1 MAHRQRSFST
11 RHRSRRRAD
20 QRRHADRLA
29 LKTLPLAVALCFA
42 SPAWSADPPPINP
55 GTYSGLPQK
64 GAVQSGDVTH
74 LLTADQLTVNQAS
87 ARAVIHWES
96 FNIGAGKTVEFI
108 QPNASAAVLNR
119 VTGSANMSEIFGTM
133 KANGTVLLMNPNGV
147 YFHQNSHINVGSLIV
162 TTGVVNEVAFQ
173 KENPAGT
180 SFGITDVVSGSIT
193 NEGSITLNAQHAGLV
208 ALVAPSVVN
217 KGAIVATGGNIVL
230 SGADRATVS
239 LTGGLYEFA
248 VPSGAQGTNATLSN
262 LAGGRLE
269 GKTILM
275 TTGDAANLLSGVIN
289 LEGVQQASSAIVVD
303 GNTVVLKSDLA
314 APSVTGASNAI
325 EVQAGGSIQDAV
337 NLAKVGTPGHG
348 ATVDVRAGT
357 YTEQINPGNK
367 SLVTLNKAN
376 ITLRGHEGA
385 KLTVADLAEVNG
397 IKIEANNV
405 TVEGMEISGPVTSS
419 YRSYN
424 WGNNVSR
431 GIFVGVNATGFSL
444 RNNNLH
450 DLRNGILIDGN
461 NGTGNVVTGNRIEN
475 TKSGISVQYTGGTG
489 IDISSNSEGAIGN
502 EWGLNLNLN
511 KYSNAS
517 QKAEAPDL
525 AWQQHLLDLQT
536 ANSGWTVQDQGFRSS
551 NRTNVNVAASGGDAS
566 NQGSWLTPIN
576 TIEGGINAVVK
587 GGTVQVRE
595 GVYTLTSTLDVDKS
609 VTLDGAGQSQTFIDG
624 RSITGNH
631 GLFVTADDVTLS
643 DFTLYGP
650 TNDVG
655 TAYGIKVSPSTNVAD
670 ARLRNFTIRN
680 VTSRGAGRAELDL
693 NGVDGALIDNVT
705 LNGAPVG
712 NDSGETK
719 GAGLQLTDSANVTV
733 RNTTTLNN
741 NWGGLAIYQAN
752 IYYNQQ
758 VNGITVEANNHFNEV
773 NPVYLQDQ
781 SATKDFGT
789 LSIAGFDY
797 AVRNSASASSSQY
810 TWLQRTK
817 QNAYDFAVNV
827 PTAGS
832 SYIQGWNGA
841 AATQTFEVGV
851 GNLSGGG
858 SQAMSIGTAVNQ
870 AASGA
875 NINVAAGTYTES
887 VNITKELTLKG
898 AGAGQSIIDP
908 SSGDAVAVSGVIG
921 ANATVLID
929 GFTFR
934 DAEGA
939 GVSVASGTTLGQL
952 TVQNSDFLNNG
963 RFGFFANGLSTSGIP
978 GLSNI
983 SLLNSTFRGN
993 GASPATATSLGQGGI
1008 NLNYYNGNLTLRGVT
1023 ITGDGEH
1030 MGLQMRGYHNA
1041 ATNAVY
1047 DAGTVVLDDVT
1058 FNGSYLRPAGTAG
1071 TWNPGGPGYAIHL
1084 LEYGSVD
1091 NVSFNNVKIEPTV
1104 GHGMFLEGLSS
1115 TLNVGNT
1122 TFSAPDRT
1130 VVGTGTNPTY
1140 SMNIVS
1146 GANSQN
1152 NVKTNIDAT
1161 RAVFTGAANGFDIE
1175 DRVGHALDVAG
1186 LGLATWS
1193 AGNLYVTQT
1202 SGSVQRAIDAA
1213 SAGNT
1218 VNVAAGTYGGFKVN
1232 VAGLT
1237 VLGDRGSLTRAGVGS
1252 NAPVINSCTAWGGSV
1267 CASVLIDAENVT
1279 LSGFDISN
1287 AYGAYGVQ
1295 IGVIGGARANGAT
1308 LSYNRIHDVH
1318 GISSGDGIRA
1328 IAVEPADN
1336 VTIKYNLI
1344 EDINPTNAAAAS
1356 SGKSV
1361 AGIFVRSAGGA
1372 FADIAIEDNVL
1383 ENISISAAT
1392 GINGAKG
1399 IWVGGSAGSASVAG
1413 LTIRRNQISGVQS
1426 NVGAEGILV
1435 NHGKNSTGTTSDL
1448 LISGNTISDVVGVAS
1463 SHGIELSGSTPN
1475 AKVSQN
1481 DVSLATSTAADTAD
1495 VYIDSNT
1502 NANAAAA
1509 TVAVSGNRLTG
1520 TGFGLAVKGGATV
1533 NASGNWWGTASESSV
1548 LARTDG
1554 AVDFSPFL
1562 MSGTDTDLSTAGFQ
1576 GNTSNLAVTA
1586 LGAQTGSE
1594 SRIQEGVDLVS
1605 TDGTVNVGAGTFVQT
1620 SRLKIN
1626 KAVTLSGDG
1635 EAQTLID
1642 TRGVTG
1648 NYGMYVTAD
1657 NVTLGDFTIY
1667 GPSNDVGNAYGI
1679 KVAPSEA
1686 TPHDPNARLR
1696 NFTIRNVTSRGA
1708 GRAELDLNGVD
1719 GALIDN
1725 VTLNGARVS
1734 DGVETKGAGLQLT
1747 DSANVTVRN
1756 ATTLNNNWG
1765 GLAVYQANTYYNQQV
1780 NNITIEGSNRFS
1792 EVNPVYLQDQSAS
1805 KDFGT
1810 LNIAGFD
1817 YAVRN
1822 ATNTSSGQYTWL
1834 QATKQK
1840 AYDFAVN
1847 PAYVNA
1853 GYNAN
1858 AAYIQG
1864 WSGSTTTQN
1873 FEVGVGNFAGGGTQ
1887 AMTIATAVAQANSD
1901 GASINVSAGTYAE
1914 SVTVDRLMNLSFDDV
1929 TLRSLSLTSAAAG
1942 SGIGGKLTA
1951 TANDGLVFDGGL
1963 KLLANT
1969 TLATEGRK
1977 IELRGAVQNSG
1988 STAYNLTLATNAG
2001 NGNNR
2006 GDVTLHSGGADGNS
2020 LGQLNITAR
2029 NFTLDS
2035 TLLAGLYT
2043 VAATGNVAL
2052 SNNTLRAT
2060 TAGATST
2067 LTAGGNVTGSTI
2079 SAGAVVLNGD
2089 GNVSANVTATGAAT
2103 VSGRNVSGAISG
2115 SSVTATAQQVL
2126 DAAVT
2131 AGGGATLSGRE
2142 VRGSVN
2148 AATLTARADTTMNLA
2163 LDVTNANLYAAS
2175 RADLS
2180 GRAGSAVVEAKQSNF
2195 NGSFPAVETKG
2206 TGTTFINGVPQRDE
2220 SKVPASVVIVRPPVI
2235 VLPPPPPPPPTPP
2248 APIVPP
2254 ASVTP
2259 QTQPA
2264 PAAGSPAGP
2273 APSATGSTSGGT
2285 SPAATGGSGSSGGTG
2300 GGASSSGTG
2309 GSGNGSTTSGSG
2321 SGEAGGGTSGSG
2333 SSSGS
2338 GTGSS
2343 SSSGGNG
2350 ATSGGASGGGSG
2362 GRSGGTAVA
2371 AGGAPR
2377 PVTVTRNAPGKAAG
2391 ESLDRGQGV
2400 EVDLSP
2406 GR

>member
-1 MAHRQRSFST
+1 
-11 RHRSRRRAD
+11 
-20 QRRHADRLA
+20 LV
-29 LKTLPLAVALCFA
+29 LKTLPLAVALCF
-42 SPAWSADPPPINP
+42 STPLWADTINP
-55 GTYSGLPQK
+55 GTVAGLPT
-64 GAVQSGDVTH
+64 GGTVAGGTVSH
-74 LLTADQLTVNQAS
+74 QLTNSQLTLTQTTQ
-87 ARAVIHWES
+87 RAVIDWQS
-96 FNIGAGKTVEFI
+96 FNIGAGMTVQFI

-119 VTGSANMSEIFGTM
+119 VAASANMSEIYGSIL
-133 KANGTVLLMNPNGV
+133 ANGTVVLQNPNGV
-147 YFHQNSHINVGSLIV
+147 FFHQGANINVGSLIV
-162 TTGVVNEVAFQ
+162 TTGRIDPSLFMAEG
-173 KENPAGT
+173 P
-180 SFGITDVVSGSIT
+180 ITIDDAISGDIT
-193 NEGSITLNAQHAGLV
+193 NEGSITAENAGLV
-208 ALVAPSVVN
+208 ALVAPSVRN
-217 KGAIVATGGNIVL
+217 KGAIVATGGRIAL

-239 LTGGLYEFA
+239 LNNGLYEFA
-248 VPSGAQGTNATLSN
+248 VPSGAQGTNATVSN
-262 LAGGRLE
+262 LAGARLQ
-269 GKTILM
+269 GARILLS
-275 TTGDAANLLSGVIN
+275 TGDAANLVSGVIN
-289 LEGVQQASSAIVVD
+289 LQGVQQASSAIVVD
-303 GNTVVLKSDLA
+303 GNTVVLKSDLD
-314 APSVTGASNAI
+314 APSIAGSSNTIQVHDTA
-325 EVQAGGSIQDAV
+325 SIQDAV
-337 NLAKVGTPGHG
+337 GISKTGTAGAG
-348 ATVDVRAGT
+348 ATVELQAGT
-357 YTEQINPGNK
+357 FNEQ
-367 SLVTLNKAN
+367 VTLNKAN
-376 ITLRGHEGA
+376 LTLRGVQDGDGKQLA
-385 KLTVADLAEVNG
+385 KLVVPDAAQVNG
-397 IKIEANNV
+397 LTIGASNV
-405 TVEGMEISGPVTSS
+405 TVRGLEIAGPVSSPYYDYYATS
-419 YRSYN
+419 RSN
-424 WGNNVSR
+424 ISR
-431 GIFVGVNATGFSL
+431 GIAVGDGITGFTI
-444 RNNNLH
+444 RDNNIH
-450 DLRNGILIDGN
+450 DVRNGILIHGRN
-461 NGTGNVVTGNRIEN
+461 STGTVSANRIEN
-475 TKSGISVQYTGGTG
+475 TKSGISVQYTDASGITIADNREGTV
-489 IDISSNSEGAIGN
+489 GN
-502 EWGLNLNLN
+502 EWGLNLHLN
-511 KYSNAS
+511 GHVDGSGTILSNSTPIAAAPTAS
-517 QKAEAPDL
+517 
-525 AWQQHLLDLQT
+525 WQQSLLSLST
-536 ANSGWTVQDQGFRSS
+536 SNNGWSVQDQGYTTA
-551 NRTNVNVAASGGDAS
+551 NRTHVNVAASGGS
-566 NQGSWLTPIN
+566 NSSQGSRLTPLASLQAGISAVV
-576 TIEGGINAVVK
+576 EGGRVTAMAGEHV
-587 GGTVQVRE
+587 
-595 GVYTLTSTLDVDKS
+595 LASTLNVNKA
-609 VTLDGAGQSQTFIDG
+609 VTLAGAGESSTTIDARG
-624 RSITGNH
+624 ITAGS
-631 GLFVTADDVTLS
+631 GAYGMSVSADDVTLR
-643 DFTLYGP
+643 DFTFYGP
-650 TNDVG
+650 SAYYAS
-655 TAYGIKVSPSTNVAD
+655 AYGIKVSPGGSAD

-680 VTSRGAGRAELDL
+680 VTSRGAGKAELDL
-693 NGVDGALIDNVT
+693 NGVDTALIDGVT
-705 LNGAPVG
+705 LDGAPVG
-712 NDSGETK
+712 NDAGSTG
-719 GAGLQLTDSANVTV
+719 GAGLQLTDSANITV
-733 RNTTTLNN
+733 RNTTTRNN

-752 IYYNQQ
+752 RSYNQQ
-758 VNGITVEANNHFNEV
+758 VSGISIEANNSFNEA
-773 NPVYLQDQ
+773 NPVYMQDESTLQD
-781 SATKDFGT
+781 FGS
-789 LSIAGFDY
+789 LNIAGFDY
-797 AVRNSASASSSQY
+797 AVRNVTASTDSSQY
-810 TWLQRTK
+810 TWLQTTK
-817 QNAYDFAVNV
+817 QKAYDFAVNPSYV
-827 PTAGS
+827 NAS
-832 SYIQGWNGA
+832 YNANAAYIQGWNGSST
-841 AATQTFEVGV
+841 TQNFEVGV
-851 GNLSGGG
+851 GNLVGGG
-858 SQAMSIGTAVNQ
+858 SRAMSIGTAVNQ
-870 AASGA
+870 ASSGA
-875 NINVAAGTYTES
+875 NINVAAGTYAES
-887 VNITKELTLKG
+887 VTINKALTMSG
-898 AGAGQSIIDP
+898 AGAGRSIIDP
-908 SSGDAVAVSGVIG
+908 VSGDAVAVSGAIG
-921 ANATVLID
+921 SNATVLID

-934 DAEGA
+934 DAESA
-939 GVSVASGTTLGQL
+939 GISVAGGTTLGQM
-952 TVQNSDFLNNG
+952 TVRNSEFLNNG
-963 RFGFFANGLSTSGIP
+963 KYGFFVNGLSTAGVP
-978 GLSNI
+978 GLANVSI
-983 SLLNSTFRGN
+983 LNSTFFGN
-993 GASPATATSLGQGGI
+993 GASSSTATSLGQGGI
-1008 NLNYYNGNLTLRGVT
+1008 NLNYYNGNLTMRGVT

-1047 DAGTVVLDDVT
+1047 DAGTVVFDDVT
-1058 FNGSYLRPAGTAG
+1058 FNGSYLRPSGSAG

-1084 LEYGSVD
+1084 LEYGSVA
-1091 NVSFNNVKIEPTV
+1091 NVSFNNVKIQPAV

-1115 TLNVGNT
+1115 TLNLGNT

-1130 VVGTGTNPTY
+1130 VVGTGSNPTY

-1161 RAVFTGAANGFDIE
+1161 QAVFTGAANGFDIE

-1213 SAGNT
+1213 SVGNT

-1237 VLGDRGSLTRAGVGS
+1237 VLGDRGSLTQAGVGS

-1267 CASVLIDAENVT
+1267 CSTVLIDAENVT

-1287 AYGAYGVQ
+1287 TNGAYGVQ

-1344 EDINPTNAAAAS
+1344 EDISPTNAAAAS

-1448 LISGNTISDVVGVAS
+1448 VISANTISDVVGVAS

-1594 SRIQEGVDLVS
+1594 SRIQEGVDLVR
-1605 TDGTVNVGAGTFVQT
+1605 TNGTVNVGSGTFVQT

-1657 NVTLGDFTIY
+1657 NVTLGDFTVY

-1734 DGVETKGAGLQLT
+1734 DGMETKGAGLQLT

-1756 ATTLNNNWG
+1756 ITTLNNNWG

-1780 NNITIEGSNRFS
+1780 NNITIEGTNRFI

-1853 GYNAN
+1853 GYNAS

-1873 FEVGVGNFAGGGTQ
+1873 FEVGVGNLAGGGTQ

-1914 SVTVDRLMNLSFDDV
+1914 SVTVDRLTNLSFDDV

-1942 SGIGGKLTA
+1942 SGIGGKVTA
-1951 TANDGLVFDGGL
+1951 TGADGLVADGSL

-1988 STAYNLTLATNAG
+1988 STGYNLTLATNAG

-2020 LGQLNITAR
+2020 LGQLSITAR

-2089 GNVSANVTATGAAT
+2089 GNVSANVTATGVAT

-2142 VRGSVN
+2142 VRGSVS

-2163 LDVTNANLYAAS
+2163 LDVTSANLYAGS

-2220 SKVPASVVIVRPPVI
+2220 TKVPASVVIVRPPVI

-2248 APIVPP
+2248 APMVPP

-2264 PAAGSPAGP
+2264 PAAGAP
-2273 APSATGSTSGGT
+2273 APAATGGAGGTSGGT
-2285 SPAATGGSGSSGGTG
+2285 SPAATGGSGNSGGTG
-2300 GGASSSGTG
+2300 SGASSSG
-2309 GSGNGSTTSGSG
+2309 GSGSNASGGG

-2333 SSSGS
+2333 SGS

-2343 SSSGGNG
+2343 SSSGG
-2350 ATSGGASGGGSG
+2350 SGSSSGSASGGGAG
-2362 GRSGGTAVA
+2362 GRSGGAAVA

-2406 GR
+2406 SR